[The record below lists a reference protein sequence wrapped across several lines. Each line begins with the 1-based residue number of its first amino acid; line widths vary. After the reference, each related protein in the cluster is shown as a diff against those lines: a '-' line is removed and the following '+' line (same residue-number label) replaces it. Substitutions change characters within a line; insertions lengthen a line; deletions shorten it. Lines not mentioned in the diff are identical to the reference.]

1 MTKTSLYITNSIFTW
16 IALVAV
22 ACFFVATQ
30 NNSNAYWD
38 VDIGSARD
46 SQEREC
52 FRQTQSSYDRT
63 ERVIEATYSAA
74 RTFARDEYLRTGDR
88 AQYARDLEIALSSY
102 NNALVS
108 AETSANASR
117 EGCVRAGDFR
127 ERQRAEARR
136 AAEAAAEAE
145 RQRQAA
151 AANDDDEDDYS
162 EDEDENEREDAMDD
176 DDGFD
181 NDPRDDD
188 LLDDDIDDDLQDDY
202 DRLEELEEV

>member
-145 RQRQAA
+145 RRRQAA
-151 AANDDDEDDYS
+151 LQQQSGGGGGGGDSSYDQTARDAENSVEDRQ
-162 EDEDENEREDAMDD
+162 EDL
-176 DDGFD
+176 
-181 NDPRDDD
+181 D
-188 LLDDDIDDDLQDDY
+188 LLNLERCLDDPDSCQDM
-202 DRLEELEEV
+202 